1 MAKAKE
7 PKLDKE
13 FMFLL
18 PPQTAE
24 ERAYLVKSILEEGV
38 REKLTVWKETG
49 ILIDGY
55 NRYDAVIT
63 LRKEKGLRIPCQ
75 FEVRSF
81 GDHTPENRAKVIEW
95 IVNNQ
100 LGRRNLTPEKLSFFR
115 GKEYL
120 ALKKSV
126 GQVDNLTSLKG
137 STAEHLAEKHNVS
150 EKTIRR
156 DAEFAAAVD
165 ASPDKAEILAGT
177 SGKTKAEV
185 IAAAPLHCE
194 RCSRIGPVKD
204 CPKCK
209 ELGNR
214 KAKKAPKPPKSGE
227 VIYDWKAHDTEL
239 GRVVRSADKIAVRY
253 PGEKFAAGTF
263 NFTPE
268 FRRFVECNEGND
280 HEKFARL
287 LDMLVKASKAIQKR
301 VSQS

>member
-7 PKLDKE
+7 PKLDEE

-18 PPQTAE
+18 PPQTVE
-24 ERAYLVKSILEEGV
+24 ERASLRKSISDEGI
-38 REKLTVWKETG
+38 REPLVVWQETG
-49 ILIDGY
+49 ILVDGH
-55 NRYDAVIT
+55 NRYDVA
-63 LRKEKGLRIPCQ
+63 KELKIPCRY
-75 FEVRSF
+75 VVKSF
-81 GDHTPENRAKVIEW
+81 KDRAAVIEW
-95 IVNNQ
+95 IVQNQ

-126 GQVDNLTSLKG
+126 GHGQVDNLTSLNG

-177 SGKTKAEV
+177 SGKSKAEV

-194 RCSRIGPVKD
+194 RCARIGPVKD

-301 VSQS
+301 VTKS